1 MIRQNPKALESF
13 KRPPAPRILHRD
25 GQELSILHRLHA
37 ATMGWGGVGGLPKW
51 DVSHRWTTHSV
62 NSNIGTN
69 PPRLPLIH
77 PSIHPS
83 ILAVSPWGVGWS
95 RTGGWRARVSQPMA
109 DIHSAHMLTSDSSV
123 KVPVYLPSRR
133 SRQKKNKN
141 IMHHTH
147 KRIIRSSFFCW
158 SFFFFYFLC
167 LFLCKV
173 HLPSK
178 KKTSSPLSTP
188 SHPNSPCPSVI
199 FVLLSQDRQPSE
211 RLSSKE
217 TSRRHWVFGMVQ
229 NGMLW
234 LEHTPATLL
243 WDSSTKRLVGR
254 RRVFLFL
261 RFCFDF
267 LLFFLSLS
275 LWFSFPSLFKEKK
288 QQKKSF
294 PPVFLGASLRSV
306 PASNALDVSLHMKS
320 QMVGPGETS
329 GDTEEGGKTR

>member
-1 MIRQNPKALESF
+1 M
-13 KRPPAPRILHRD
+13 
-25 GQELSILHRLHA
+25 
-37 ATMGWGGVGGLPKW
+37 GGLG
-51 DVSHRWTTHSV
+51 S
-62 NSNIGTN
+62 
-69 PPRLPLIH
+69 
-77 PSIHPS
+77 
-83 ILAVSPWGVGWS
+83 
-95 RTGGWRARVSQPMA
+95 VSQPMA

-133 SRQKKNKN
+133 SRQKGKQKTSCT
-141 IMHHTH
+141 IHT
-147 KRIIRSSFFCW
+147 SASFAPLFLWVCFL
-158 SFFFFYFLC
+158 FFVFYFLC

-173 HLPSK
+173 HLPSKKKK

-199 FVLLSQDRQPSE
+199 FVLSSQDRQPSE

-261 RFCFDF
+261 RICFDF
-267 LLFFLSLS
+267 LLFFPLSLF
-275 LWFSFPSLFKEKK
+275 LSFF
-288 QQKKSF
+288 F
-294 PPVFLGASLRSV
+294 SV
-306 PASNALDVSLHMKS
+306 PL
-320 QMVGPGETS
+320 
-329 GDTEEGGKTR
+329 